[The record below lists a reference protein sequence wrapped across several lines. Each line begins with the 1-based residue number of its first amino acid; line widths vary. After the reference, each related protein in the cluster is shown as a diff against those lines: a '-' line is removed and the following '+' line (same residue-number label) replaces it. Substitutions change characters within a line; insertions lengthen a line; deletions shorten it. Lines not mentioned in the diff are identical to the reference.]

1 MNPQDNSSLHDLGVD
16 AEVGHRLIEVKIK
29 AAGAR
34 GVRMGVMQ
42 LAYAVAKRP
51 GAEGVLVL
59 SDPAI
64 TDERLHE
71 EWARAATVLRSEVM
85 NRLVL
90 CTEKDGRVRGLTR
103 SIDRD
108 LKGIL
113 LDVVEKERAS
123 AGPRINRADA
133 SFVVSKILLHHWLT
147 KGGFVSASWLGRTSG
162 YTYPTVAKV
171 IDDLGGL
178 IERGPDRSFRLRWFP
193 QEEFTRLV
201 ALSDRARATAR
212 YGDRSGQPR
221 SPELHLQRLENLN
234 LPGLAIG
241 GVLGA
246 KHYDPDLDLVGTPR
260 LDISLHARNQ
270 QVDLDFIEKLDPALK
285 RINDPLEPASVVVH
299 TVYHAD
305 SLFVP
310 REDGLNWAD
319 PVECLLDLYD
329 ARLDIQAGQFLEALR
344 MKRPA
349 NP

>member
-1 MNPQDNSSLHDLGVD
+1 MKPLNRSPLRELGID
-16 AEVGHRLIEVKIK
+16 TEEGHRLITVKSG
-29 AAGAR
+29 AAGVR
-34 GVRMGVMQ
+34 GVRMGLMQ
-42 LAYAVAKRP
+42 LAYALAKRP
-51 GAEGVLVL
+51 GSEGILVL
-59 SDPAI
+59 SDPVI
-64 TDERLHE
+64 TEERLRK
-71 EWARAATVLRSEVM
+71 EWERAANVLRSEIM
-85 NRLVL
+85 NRLIL
-90 CTEKDGRVRGLTR
+90 CTEKEGRIRGIAR
-103 SIDRD
+103 SIDLD
-108 LKGIL
+108 LKGAL
-113 LDVVEKERAS
+113 LKAADEERAS
-123 AGPRINRADA
+123 AGPRLNRADA
-133 SFVVSKILLHHWLT
+133 SFVVPKILLHQWLT
-147 KGGFVSASWLGRTSG
+147 NGGFVSANWLGRTSG

-221 SPELHLQRLENLN
+221 SPKLHLQRLENLN

-246 KHYDPDLDLVGTPR
+246 KHYDSDFDLVGTPR
-260 LDISLHARNQ
+260 LDISLHARNP

-299 TVYHAD
+299 TVFHAD

-310 REDGLNWAD
+310 REDGLYWAD
-319 PVECLLDLYD
+319 PMECLLDLHD
-329 ARLDIQAGQFLEALR
+329 ARLDVQAGQFLEALR